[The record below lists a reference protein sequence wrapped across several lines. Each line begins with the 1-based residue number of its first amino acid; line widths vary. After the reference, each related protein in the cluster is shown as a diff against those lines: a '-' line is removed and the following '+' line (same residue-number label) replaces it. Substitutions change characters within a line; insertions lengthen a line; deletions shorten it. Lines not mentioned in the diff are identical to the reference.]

1 MVKQMEH
8 LLLWSVAVTEVPVM
22 FPVFETVVVTD
33 CEVTTV
39 SALSERLQAVIKS
52 IYDIQTAEA
61 I

>member
-1 MVKQMEH
+1 
-8 LLLWSVAVTEVPVM
+8 M

-52 IYDIQTAEA
+52 IYDIQTAESN
-61 I
+61 IKFVEKKRFFLFFMFTIPM